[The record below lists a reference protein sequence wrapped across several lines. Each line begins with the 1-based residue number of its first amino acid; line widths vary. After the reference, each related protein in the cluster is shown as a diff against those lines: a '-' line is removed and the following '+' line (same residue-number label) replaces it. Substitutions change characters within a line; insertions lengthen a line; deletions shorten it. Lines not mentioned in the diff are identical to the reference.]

1 MAFRREN
8 GAIKTMFIISKNNLI
23 IYTISSGAVGLCCLL
38 YAKIS
43 VLSPLSLF
51 HFWNPVQFLQSKE
64 ILGTYTNVNFFGY
77 PVSLKI
83 SGIVVIVL
91 WLAAFSA
98 ACVLFFA
105 KTRNLQYRNFRL
117 HNKVHFSF
125 RVHGK
130 FWHTC
135 YRVLILQKGI
145 YIFLAA
151 AIVST
156 GVYQTFHRMYNND
169 DIYYE
174 NFCTHY
180 AGSVT
185 SDTRNFLTEKH
196 AHYDEVEAELA
207 GMESSGNGSIYQMNR
222 LYAELNDRTAFEKF
236 AERVETI
243 PESGV
248 IFYDMGYSLFF
259 ALDGNHESMTLVL
272 YLTIALVLL
281 LCPTVS
287 LDCKSRMVSVL
298 YATTS
303 GKRGYYRQ
311 FFGFAAVGGVIL
323 SLPYLMQILQKYG
336 TQGFSEPLSSLT
348 AYANMPDW
356 VSVGSAMA
364 GVLCLRMV
372 GTVLSGMLIVWIAS
386 KCKSL
391 VSAYCINA
399 VIFVLPAALYLLGL
413 NVFQWVGLTL
423 VLRGIF

>member
-1 MAFRREN
+1 
-8 GAIKTMFIISKNNLI
+8 
-23 IYTISSGAVGLCCLL
+23 
-38 YAKIS
+38 
-43 VLSPLSLF
+43 
-51 HFWNPVQFLQSKE
+51 
-64 ILGTYTNVNFFGY
+64 
-77 PVSLKI
+77 
-83 SGIVVIVL
+83 
-91 WLAAFSA
+91 
-98 ACVLFFA
+98 
-105 KTRNLQYRNFRL
+105 
-117 HNKVHFSF
+117 
-125 RVHGK
+125 
-130 FWHTC
+130 
-135 YRVLILQKGI
+135 
-145 YIFLAA
+145 
-151 AIVST
+151 
-156 GVYQTFHRMYNND
+156 
-169 DIYYE
+169 
-174 NFCTHY
+174 
-180 AGSVT
+180 
-185 SDTRNFLTEKH
+185 
-196 AHYDEVEAELA
+196 
-207 GMESSGNGSIYQMNR
+207 MNQ
-222 LYAELNDRTAFEKF
+222 LYAELNDRAAFEKF

-248 IFYDMGYSLFF
+248 IFYDMGYSRFF

-281 LCPTVS
+281 MCPTVS

-303 GKRGYYRQ
+303 GKRGYYCQ

-356 VSVGSAMA
+356 VSVGSA
-364 GVLCLRMV
+364 MV